1 MKQSIATIISRVFDP
16 FIMLAVVIVIL
27 LSHTR
32 VFVPAFISIVIL
44 PFVLFFIAWKT
55 KRVSDWDITDRRER
69 PMLFWSLTAIEI
81 INIVVFKLW
90 FLIPMILA
98 FVGFSFITHFWKI
111 SGHAFASALATGI
124 LISRFG
130 WHWWPVLFIV
140 PLVVWSRVV
149 RKNHTLPQG
158 IAGALFA
165 WTVVFIFL

>member
-1 MKQSIATIISRVFDP
+1 MKQTIATIISRVFDP
-16 FIMLAVVIVIL
+16 FVMLAVVTVVL

-32 VFVPAFISIVIL
+32 VFIPAFIGIVIIPL
-44 PFVLFFIAWKT
+44 ALFFIAWKT
-55 KRVSDWDITDRRER
+55 KLVSNWDITDRNQR
-69 PMLFWSLTAIEI
+69 PMLFWSITAIEI

-90 FLIPMILA
+90 FLIPMIMSFA
-98 FVGFSFITHFWKI
+98 VFSFITHFWKI

-130 WHWWPVLFIV
+130 WRWWPVLFIV

-149 RKNHTLPQG
+149 RKNHTLPQV

-165 WTVVFIFL
+165 WTVVFIFI

>member
-16 FIMLAVVIVIL
+16 FIMLAVVIVVL

-32 VFVPAFISIVIL
+32 VFIPAFISIVII
-44 PFVLFFIAWKT
+44 PFALFFIAWKT
-55 KRVSDWDITDRRER
+55 KLVSDWDITDRSQR

-81 INIVVFKLW
+81 INIVVFRLW
-90 FLIPMILA
+90 FLIPMIIA
-98 FVGFSFITHFWKI
+98 FAVFSLITHFWKI
-111 SGHAFASALATGI
+111 SGHAFANALATGI

-149 RKNHTLPQG
+149 RKNHTLPQV